1 MEQKKILNNLL
12 NLIKENDNLSKE
24 DKIKLKFLLDKMERN
39 SRSYDVGQIIKYLE
53 GLIKD
58 LGNPELFT
66 DQEFLA
72 PRYKDLL
79 YLVLDKIKLEKRK
92 LDILDDE
99 FFVAFDDYRP
109 ITLEKI
115 LSSFCK
121 IEKDGDKIILTP
133 KDKDLLSR
141 NVNIYQDDGMGYS
154 PGGYNSVFSAY
165 QDKDDNIS
173 MWI

>member
-1 MEQKKILNNLL
+1 MEQKETLNNLL
-12 NLIKENDNLSKE
+12 NLIKESNNLSRE
-24 DKIKLKFLLDKMERN
+24 DKIKFEFLLGKMERN
-39 SRSYDVGQIIKYLE
+39 SKSYDLAQIIEYLE
-53 GLIKD
+53 ELIKD
-58 LGNPELFT
+58 LGDPKLFT
-66 DQEFLA
+66 DQEYLA

-79 YLVLDKIKLEKRK
+79 YQILDKIKLEKRK
-92 LDILDDE
+92 VDIIDDE
-99 FFVAFDDYRP
+99 FIVAFDDYRP